1 MSKKSVGESIINNV
15 VVQID
20 DTLLKQLLD
29 KMSDL
34 QNQINL
40 INEKLEGTNK

>member
-1 MSKKSVGESIINNV
+1 MSKKTVGERIINNV

>member
-1 MSKKSVGESIINNV
+1 MSKKTVGESIINNV

-20 DTLLKQLLD
+20 DALLKQLLD

-34 QNQINL
+34 QNQIDL